1 MQADVAGHF
10 APSMAAVDLT
20 TERLVSEVLQ
30 SADGI
35 AAAAGGMSS
44 AYGQQ
49 QPQQQLQQEFRQQPG
64 VFRSAAARS
73 SPTQAGALGGAG
85 SVSRLPGEQQR
96 DQINPSKIQA
106 SMLRVQKVNC

>member
-44 AYGQQ
+44 AYGQ
-49 QPQQQLQQEFRQQPG
+49 PQQQLQQEFRQQPG
-64 VFRSAAARS
+64 VSRSAAARS

-85 SVSRLPGEQQR
+85 SVSRIPGERQK
-96 DQINPSKIQA
+96 DQEDPIKIQA
-106 SMLRVQKVNC
+106 SML